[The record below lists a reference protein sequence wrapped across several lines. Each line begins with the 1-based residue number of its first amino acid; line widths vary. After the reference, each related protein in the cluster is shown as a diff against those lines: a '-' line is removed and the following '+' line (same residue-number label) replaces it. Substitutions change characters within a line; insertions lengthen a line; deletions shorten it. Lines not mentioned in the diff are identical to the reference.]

1 MLYEVITVN
10 SGRLFAFYMEDT
22 DIDAVDTVSMLI
34 STGNKELH
42 ISFNL
47 ESFGGQTIAQIY
59 EDSEIN
65 ANGNPITISAF
76 NRTHCGCIETKF
88 FLSPTVAQNGDRFV
102 YRRVLSHAQGNSGVT
117 SSVVESAFR
126 VFKPRT
132 NYLLTLNA
140 AVITS
145 YSIHYTKLY
154 DSNTSTRHA
163 ITGVS

>member
-1 MLYEVITVN
+1 MIATNGNGEAITMDFITHYVN

-140 AVITS
+140 AA
-145 YSIHYTKLY
+145 
-154 DSNTSTRHA
+154 DNTTA
-163 ITGVS
+163 TLVGVFYEE